1 MKKLILIVFSCLIL
15 TSCSSTVKLRK
26 NAVIDL
32 EEISSVAYIQEKST
46 YINDNMKKTIDEINN
61 LKEKYEESL
70 ELDDD
75 FSPIYIDIYE
85 IDDMESSNHRSM
97 ENNIIISNN
106 RRYYN
111 LDYFNDIVEILDKQ
125 EAVGLKDYVEEAYNM
140 KLEPNEIIIKKIG
153 RTVVHVE
160 NRIGNEEYYIAI
172 NMNIRDIRD
181 EEYRKVF
188 HKISDD
194 KYIFSNIFIGE
205 NLNLI
210 SFVNDELLMNNYNSK
225 FAKIRYEVLLKD
237 KDINKVN
244 ILVSRNREEK
254 LKEEDIEVFN
264 NLLDILKLR
273 EDSKEELI
281 KKYENIFKEK
291 ISREKLKLDG
301 YNIYING
308 NKGNK
313 SIETKVENIYI
324 SIKKD

>member
-32 EEISSVAYIQEKST
+32 EEISSVPYIQEKST

-140 KLEPNEIIIKKIG
+140 KLEPNEIIVKKIG

-181 EEYRKVF
+181 EEYRKIF

-291 ISREKLKLDG
+291 IGREKLKLDG